1 MTVGYDEFVG
11 ITKYNWRKLQWN
23 HYLSNSAVH
32 TEKKAIMQFL
42 ILKHQ
47 TQEILKLV
55 FMDSDIYIFYNIT
68 LHQFTTFEIS

>member
-1 MTVGYDEFVG
+1 M
-11 ITKYNWRKLQWN
+11 N

-32 TEKKAIMQFL
+32 TEKKAIMQFP

-47 TQEILKLV
+47 TQEIMKLV

-68 LHQFTTFEIS
+68 LE